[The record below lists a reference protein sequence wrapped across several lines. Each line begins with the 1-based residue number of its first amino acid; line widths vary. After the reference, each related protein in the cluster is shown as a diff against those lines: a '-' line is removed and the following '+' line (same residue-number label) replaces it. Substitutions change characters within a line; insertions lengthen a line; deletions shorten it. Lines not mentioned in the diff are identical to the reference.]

1 MKEIHEDE
9 IMNLT
14 AEDFRDLSPE
24 EKLRD
29 DFRRMFQMLGLIY
42 SNQIEIKDMLM
53 LKKESLMRA

>member
-24 EKLRD
+24 ERQRD

-42 SNQIEIKDMLM
+42 SNQIEIKNMLA